1 MCSVATGIALAP
13 GHVGVFSQLV
23 FSRIQSKLICA
34 PFLKTAAASL
44 APQYA

>member
-1 MCSVATGIALAP
+1 MCSAVTGIALAHE
-13 GHVGVFSQLV
+13 HVGVFSQLV

-44 APQYA
+44 APRYA